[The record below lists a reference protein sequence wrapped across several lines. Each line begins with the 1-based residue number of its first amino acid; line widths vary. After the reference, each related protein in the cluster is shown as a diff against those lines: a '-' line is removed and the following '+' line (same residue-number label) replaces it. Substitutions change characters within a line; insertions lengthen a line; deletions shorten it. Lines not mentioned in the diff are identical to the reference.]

1 MAGPPSAERPLTVG
15 LAARCLNTAH
25 VRGMGRYVYD
35 MLDEARA
42 APDVAWVLFGD
53 DPRHPM
59 TQPPGL
65 RGQSVIFPFRGDR
78 FQLWEQVG
86 LPRQAEARHVDVL
99 HCTEG
104 SLPLWQPVPTVVTL
118 HDTLAWTENDGS
130 PWARFYWNT
139 LMPRALAR
147 CAAIITISEC
157 SRRDI
162 LARWP
167 ALEPKLSVIPHGIHP
182 AYLDT
187 GTPPEPSKLQRS
199 LQPHPYLVY
208 LGGPLPRKRF
218 DWALKVLQAVPTPEL
233 QLVACGFGEA
243 ARPAALAQVPAALR
257 ERVRFAP
264 FLPDEHL
271 RALYRGAAAV
281 LYPTLYEGFGF
292 PAIEAQAA
300 GTPAIFSALGSLSEL
315 VGPLAHVVPPEDLSA
330 WVQAVVHSLQPGP
343 ERAARAAAAREWA
356 GQFSW
361 ARSCQDHLAVYRR
374 VHHAAAGRSMQPAA
388 PRPRP

>member
-1 MAGPPSAERPLTVG
+1 MG

-42 APDVAWVLFGD
+42 APDMAWVLFGD

-65 RGQSVIFPFRGDR
+65 RGQSEIFSFRGDR

-86 LPRQAEARHVDVL
+86 LPRQAQARGVDVL

-167 ALEPKLSVIPHGIHP
+167 ALEPKLTVIPHGINR
-182 AYLDT
+182 AYLEAST
-187 GTPPEPSKLQRS
+187 VPAQSELQRGMGGK
-199 LQPHPYLVY
+199 PYLVY

-218 DWALKVLQAVPTPEL
+218 GWALQVLQAVNAPGL
-233 QLVACGFGEA
+233 QLVACGFGVA
-243 ARPAALAQVPAALR
+243 AQAAAQALVPETLR
-257 ERVRFAP
+257 ARVTFAP
-264 FLPDEHL
+264 FLADEHL
-271 RALYRGAAAV
+271 LALYRGAKAM

-300 GTPAIFSALGSLSEL
+300 GCPALFSPVSSLAEL
-315 VGPLAHVVPPEDLSA
+315 VGPLALTVEPDNLPRWVNAVRRALSLDRERPAMAALASA
-330 WVQAVVHSLQPGP
+330 WAQRFSWNHSFCAHVDVYR
-343 ERAARAAAAREWA
+343 RAARTAL
-356 GQFSW
+356 S
-361 ARSCQDHLAVYRR
+361 
-374 VHHAAAGRSMQPAA
+374 
-388 PRPRP
+388 RPTD

>member
-1 MAGPPSAERPLTVG
+1 VTAPKPGPSRPLTVG
-15 LAARCLNTAH
+15 VDARCLNTAH
-25 VRGMGRYVYD
+25 LRGMGRYVFD
-35 MLDEARA
+35 MLEQARS
-42 APDVAWVLFGD
+42 APELAWVLFGD
-53 DPRHPM
+53 DLRHDM
-59 TQPPGL
+59 IHPPGL
-65 RGQSVIFPFRGDR
+65 PGQNVVFPFRGDR
-78 FQLWEQVG
+78 FQLWEQLG
-86 LPRQAEARHVDVL
+86 LPAKARAMKLDVL

-104 SLPLWQPVPTVVTL
+104 TLPLWQPVPTVVTL

-130 PWARFYWNT
+130 PWARFFWNQ

-147 CAAIITISEC
+147 CAAVITISEC

-167 ALEPKLSVIPHGIHP
+167 TLEPKLSVIPHGIHP

-187 GTPPEPSKLQRS
+187 TAEPTASALQRQ
-199 LQPHPYLVY
+199 LQRHPYLVY

-218 DWALKVLQAVPTPEL
+218 DWALKVLQAVPTPGL

-257 ERVRFAP
+257 DRVHFAP

-292 PAIEAQAA
+292 PAIEAQAS
-300 GTPAIFSALGSLSEL
+300 GTPVLFSALGSLSEL
-315 VGPLAHVVPPEDLSA
+315 VGPLAQVVPPEDLSA
-330 WVQAVVHSLQPGP
+330 WVQAVMHSLEPGP
-343 ERAARAAAAREWA
+343 ARAARAAAARAWA
-356 GQFSW
+356 ERFSW
-361 ARSCQDHLAVYRR
+361 ARSCRGHLAVYRR
-374 VHHAAAGRSMQPAA
+374 VHHAAAG
-388 PRPRP
+388 